1 MLRKQPRSFHSFVHN
16 PCKLVNEFASGV
28 PVSISFPQSGGSFD
42 FPDSAGGLISSF
54 TSFGPSND
62 FFFKPAIAA
71 PGGNIL
77 STFPVPLGTFAVLSG
92 TSMATPFMAG
102 VSALLFGVKGTAP
115 EVGLTARTL
124 FETTAQRVPSSHTDG
139 DPLQTVTQ
147 QGAGLVD
154 AFKAIHADVIISP
167 AELITN
173 DTAHFQPLSVQSTLG
188 TCSR

>member
-1 MLRKQPRSFHSFVHN
+1 M
-16 PCKLVNEFASGV
+16 
-28 PVSISFPQSGGSFD
+28 
-42 FPDSAGGLISSF
+42 
-54 TSFGPSND
+54 
-62 FFFKPAIAA
+62 
-71 PGGNIL
+71 
-77 STFPVPLGTFAVLSG
+77 PLGTFAVLSG

-154 AFKAIHADVIISP
+154 AFKAIHADVIVSP

-173 DTAHFQPLSVQSTLG
+173 DTAHFQPL
-188 TCSR
+188 

>member
-1 MLRKQPRSFHSFVHN
+1 M
-16 PCKLVNEFASGV
+16 
-28 PVSISFPQSGGSFD
+28 SISFPQTGGSFE
-42 FPDSAGGLISSF
+42 FPNPAGGLISDF
-54 TSFGPSND
+54 TSYGPSND

-77 STFPVPLGTFAVLSG
+77 STFPVALGTFAVLSG

-102 VSALLFGVKGTAP
+102 VSALLFEARGTTPA
-115 EVGLTARTL
+115 VARVARTL

-154 AFKAIHADVIISP
+154 AFRAIHAEVLISP
-167 AELITN
+167 SELITN
-173 DTAHFQPLSVQSTLG
+173 DTAHFRGL
-188 TCSR
+188 